1 MHLVEAVL
9 TRNTEVVGKMDPYV
23 KMKCC
28 ENEWRST
35 ILNEGGKNPVW

>member
-28 ENEWRST
+28 ENNWRSA